1 MRDNVRIMA
10 ANEFKAQCLRVMD
23 EVAETGREVIVTK
36 HRKPVAK
43 LVPMPAP
50 GGVVGLFKDV
60 MTVSGDIDRPA
71 VPIEEWEVFSNPEL
85 VVNPELRK
93 R

>member
-1 MRDNVRIMA
+1 M
-10 ANEFKAQCLRVMD
+10 
-23 EVAETGREVIVTK
+23 
-36 HRKPVAK
+36 
-43 LVPMPAP
+43 LVF